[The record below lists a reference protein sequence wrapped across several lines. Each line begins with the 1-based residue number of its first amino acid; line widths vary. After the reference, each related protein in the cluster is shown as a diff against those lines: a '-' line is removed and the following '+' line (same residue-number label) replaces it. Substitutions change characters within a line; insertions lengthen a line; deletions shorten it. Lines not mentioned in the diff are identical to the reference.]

1 MKVLEITS
9 LINEELIVLELEAS
23 NQLEVIEHLA
33 SLLEKQGRIES
44 KSAFIQGVLDR
55 EAEFTTG
62 FGNSIAIPHCKSP
75 TVKKASIVIGRL
87 AKGIDWNALDDLD
100 VSFVIMLAIPL
111 SESGTTHLQILSS
124 LSSKLI
130 EPDFRSRLINA
141 KDKQEILKLLEE
153 CVYNK
158 TI

>member
-1 MKVLEITS
+1 MEITS
-9 LINEELIVLELEAS
+9 LINEELIVLDLEAS

-33 SLLEKQGRIES
+33 SLLEKQERIES

-62 FGNSIAIPHCKSP
+62 FGNGIAIPHCKNS
-75 TVKKASIVIGRL
+75 TVKKASIVIGRTI
-87 AKGIDWNALDDLD
+87 KGIDWNSLDGLE
-100 VSFVIMLAIPL
+100 VSFVIMLAIPS
-111 SESGTTHLQILSS
+111 SEGGTTHLQILST

-130 EPDFRSRLINA
+130 DPDFRSRLMNA

-153 CVYNK
+153 CVTDK

>member
-1 MKVLEITS
+1 LGITS
-9 LINEELIVLELEAS
+9 LINEELIVLDLEAS

-33 SLLEKQGRIES
+33 SLLEKQERIES

-62 FGNSIAIPHCKSP
+62 FGNGIAIPHCKNP
-75 TVKKASIVIGRL
+75 TVKKASIVIGRTI
-87 AKGIDWNALDDLD
+87 KGIDWNSLDGLE
-100 VSFVIMLAIPL
+100 VSFVIMLAIPP
-111 SESGTTHLQILSS
+111 SEGGTTHLQILST

-130 EPDFRSRLINA
+130 DPDFRSRLMNA

-153 CVYNK
+153 CVTDK

>member
-1 MKVLEITS
+1 LEITS
-9 LINEELIVLELEAS
+9 LINEELIVLDLEAS

-33 SLLEKQGRIES
+33 SLLEKQERIES

-62 FGNSIAIPHCKSP
+62 FGNGIAIPHCKNP
-75 TVKKASIVIGRL
+75 TVKKASIVIGRTI
-87 AKGIDWNALDDLD
+87 KGIDWNSLDGLE
-100 VSFVIMLAIPL
+100 VSFVIMLAIPP
-111 SESGTTHLQILSS
+111 SEGGTTHLQILST

-130 EPDFRSRLINA
+130 DPDFRSRLMNA

-153 CVYNK
+153 CVIDK

>member
-1 MKVLEITS
+1 LEITS
-9 LINEELIVLELEAS
+9 LINEELIVLDLEAS

-33 SLLEKQGRIES
+33 SLLEKQERIES

-62 FGNSIAIPHCKSP
+62 FGNGIAIPHCKNS
-75 TVKKASIVIGRL
+75 TVKKASIVIGRTI
-87 AKGIDWNALDDLD
+87 KGIDWNSLDGLE
-100 VSFVIMLAIPL
+100 VSFVIMLAIPS
-111 SESGTTHLQILSS
+111 SEGGTTHLQILST

-130 EPDFRSRLINA
+130 DPDFRSRLMNA

-153 CVYNK
+153 CVTDK

>member
-1 MKVLEITS
+1 LEITS
-9 LINEELIVLELEAS
+9 LINEELIVLDLEAS

-33 SLLEKQGRIES
+33 SLLEKQERIES

-62 FGNSIAIPHCKSP
+62 FGNGIAIPHCKNS
-75 TVKKASIVIGRL
+75 TVKKASIVIGRTI
-87 AKGIDWNALDDLD
+87 KGIDWNSLDGLE
-100 VSFVIMLAIPL
+100 VSFVIMLAIPP
-111 SESGTTHLQILSS
+111 SEGGTTHLQILST

-130 EPDFRSRLINA
+130 DPDFRSRLMNA

-153 CVYNK
+153 CVTDK

>member
-1 MKVLEITS
+1 MGITS
-9 LINEELIVLELEAS
+9 LINEELIVLDLEAS

-33 SLLEKQGRIES
+33 SLLEKQERIES

-62 FGNSIAIPHCKSP
+62 FGNGIAIPHCKNP
-75 TVKKASIVIGRL
+75 TVKKASIVIGRTI
-87 AKGIDWNALDDLD
+87 KGIDWNSLDGLE
-100 VSFVIMLAIPL
+100 VSFVIMLAIPP
-111 SESGTTHLQILSS
+111 SEGGTTHLQILST

-130 EPDFRSRLINA
+130 DPDFRSRLMNA

-153 CVYNK
+153 CVTDK

>member
-1 MKVLEITS
+1 LEITS
-9 LINEELIVLELEAS
+9 LINEELIVLDLEAS

-33 SLLEKQGRIES
+33 SLLEKQERIES

-62 FGNSIAIPHCKSP
+62 FGNGIAIPHCKNP
-75 TVKKASIVIGRL
+75 TVKKASIVIGRTI
-87 AKGIDWNALDDLD
+87 KGIDWNSLDGLE
-100 VSFVIMLAIPL
+100 VSFVIMLAIPP
-111 SESGTTHLQILSS
+111 SEGGTTHLQILST

-130 EPDFRSRLINA
+130 DPDFRSRLMNA

-153 CVYNK
+153 CVTDK

>member
-1 MKVLEITS
+1 MEITS
-9 LINEELIVLELEAS
+9 LINEELIVLDLEAS

-33 SLLEKQGRIES
+33 SLLEKQERIES

-62 FGNSIAIPHCKSP
+62 FGNGIAIPHCKNP
-75 TVKKASIVIGRL
+75 TVKKASIVIGRTI
-87 AKGIDWNALDDLD
+87 KGIDWNSLDGLE
-100 VSFVIMLAIPL
+100 VSFVIMLAIPP
-111 SESGTTHLQILSS
+111 SEGGTTHLQILST

-130 EPDFRSRLINA
+130 DPDFRSRLMNA
-141 KDKQEILKLLEE
+141 KDKQEILMLLEE
-153 CVYNK
+153 CVTDK